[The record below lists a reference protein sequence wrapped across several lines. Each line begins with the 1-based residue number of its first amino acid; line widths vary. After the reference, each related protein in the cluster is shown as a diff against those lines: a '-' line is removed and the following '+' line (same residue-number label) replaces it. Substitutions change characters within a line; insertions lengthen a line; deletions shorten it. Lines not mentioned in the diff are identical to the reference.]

1 MDIVK
6 LQKVN
11 SLAKELRHHGIAE
24 DMLDAAIIADGMI
37 NKKQEVKEIYDSVTL
52 QNAKK
57 ISEQYTDVNA
67 SIRQL
72 TNLVNSQTKTIEE
85 LNKKMEQLKFQFDIV
100 KKQGMARQEG
110 ISIRPAENVPQAAVQ
125 NNSGIT
131 ELAPTPRGSPT
142 QRQEPHAKIGMYGPA
157 DVAVEK
163 MFYSGPK

>member
-131 ELAPTPRGSPT
+131 ELAP
-142 QRQEPHAKIGMYGPA
+142 
-157 DVAVEK
+157 
-163 MFYSGPK
+163 